1 MNIKQYRK
9 LCVKEITGN
18 INETEKKILD
28 SWLNESVENRNEY
41 EKIKSIWIETA
52 PNEIPF
58 TLDSDSGWLAL
69 NSKLEQD
76 KIELVVKNSASHG
89 RYSFIRP
96 ALRPVFAGTIAILLL
111 FLSIYIVNR
120 EAPLQLK
127 TITTLDKEH
136 KEIKLPDGSTAL
148 LNGSSQVKFLENF
161 DEGSR
166 EINLKGEAFFSVS
179 KNGSSFIVRTG
190 NARTTVLGTK
200 FNIRAYDEK
209 TEVFVKEGKVSL
221 QQSKLNDESVVLS
234 KGQFSSVNKNQP
246 PTLPKKIDPCVLGWI
261 DGKLVFNQTPLT
273 EIVDEL
279 ERFYNTQ
286 VSIEESSNLKNQ
298 TLSGSF
304 SNQEIDNVLN
314 MICTALDLDFE
325 RQDEGYIIKS
335 KSTNQ

>member
-96 ALRPVFAGTIAILLL
+96 ALRPVLAGTIAILLL
-111 FLSIYIVNR
+111 FLSIYIMNR
-120 EAPLQLK
+120 EAPLQFK

-234 KGQFSSVNKNQP
+234 KGQFS
-246 PTLPKKIDPCVLGWI
+246 PCVLGWI